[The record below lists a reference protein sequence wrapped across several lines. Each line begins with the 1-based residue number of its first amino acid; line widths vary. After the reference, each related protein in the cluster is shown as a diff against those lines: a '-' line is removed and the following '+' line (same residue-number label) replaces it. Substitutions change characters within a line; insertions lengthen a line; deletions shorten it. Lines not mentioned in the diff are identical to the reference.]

1 MVSRGEDMRIDE
13 IQVKGFRCFNDSIFQ
28 FNPQF
33 NLIVGNNQA
42 GKTSIL
48 EALAVAAGAWLQ
60 GIRGMDKRNLTQD
73 DVQLRPR
80 FTKDGRFQSFEEAE
94 VTSVSAKGEV
104 LGQSLEWSRDVKG
117 RKGRTTSVNAK
128 KMIQLAE
135 ESATKVRAGRPI
147 VLPLISY
154 YGTERLW
161 LIPKDMQKLKPSR
174 KQEELS
180 RLEGYNNSLDKRCNP
195 ITFLRWMQ
203 RQEWI
208 AFQEHTQQ
216 PMALAVKQAVAICL
230 ENASK
235 LWFSAK
241 EGTILVEFEGQRV
254 RSFSSL
260 SDGLRNMAS
269 MVGDIAIKAAQLN
282 PHLDDKAIVETPG
295 IVLIDELDM
304 HLHPR
309 WQRRIVHDL
318 KRTFPKIQFICT
330 THSPQIIGEVRPEEL
345 MMLEAGEATSPES
358 SIGMDSNRVLQELMD
373 APARNEK
380 VQGEMDAI
388 TELIGNDEF
397 EMAKEKIELLKN
409 AVGDHD
415 PEILHFESMI
425 NFLE

>member
-1 MVSRGEDMRIDE
+1 MRIDE
-13 IQVKGFRCFNDSIFQ
+13 IQVKGFRCFNDSTFQ

-73 DVQLRPR
+73 DVLLRPR

-117 RKGRTTSVNAK
+117 RKGRTTSVNAR

-147 VLPLISY
+147 VMPLISY

-180 RLEGYNNSLDKRCNP
+180 RLEGFNNSLDKRCNP

-216 PMALAVKQAVAICL
+216 PIALAVKQAVAICL
-230 ENASK
+230 ENANK

-282 PHLDDKAIVETPG
+282 PHLDDKVIVETPG

-345 MMLEAGEATSPES
+345 MMLEAVSYTHLTLPTIYS
-358 SIGMDSNRVLQELMD
+358 V
-373 APARNEK
+373 
-380 VQGEMDAI
+380 
-388 TELIGNDEF
+388 
-397 EMAKEKIELLKN
+397 
-409 AVGDHD
+409 
-415 PEILHFESMI
+415 
-425 NFLE
+425 

>member
-1 MVSRGEDMRIDE
+1 MRIDE
-13 IQVKGFRCFNDSIFQ
+13 IQVKGFRCFSDSTFQ

-48 EALAVAAGAWLQ
+48 EAVSVAAGAWLQ

-73 DVQLRPR
+73 DVQMRPTFHR
-80 FTKDGRFQSFEEAE
+80 DGRFQSFEEAE
-94 VTSVSAKGEV
+94 ITAVGTKGEV
-104 LGQSLEWSRDVKG
+104 LGQSLEWTRDVKG
-117 RKGRTTSVNAK
+117 RKGRTTSANAK
-128 KMIQLAE
+128 KLIQLAE
-135 ESATKVRAGRPI
+135 DASTNVRAGKPI
-147 VLPLISY
+147 VLPLISF

-161 LIPKDMQKLKPSR
+161 LIPKDMRASSAKSGRNQAA
-174 KQEELS
+174 LS
-180 RLEGYNNSLDKRCNP
+180 RSEGYKNSVDKRCNP
-195 ITFLRWMQ
+195 ADFVRWLE

-208 AFQEHTQQ
+208 AFQEHAQQ
-216 PMALAVKQAVAICL
+216 PIALAVKDAVIGCL
-230 ENASK
+230 ENALK
-235 LWFSAK
+235 MWYSAK
-241 EGTILVEFEGQRV
+241 DYSILVEFEGKRV
-254 RSFSSL
+254 RAFNAL
-260 SDGLRNMAS
+260 SDGLRSMVS

-282 PHLDDKAIVETPG
+282 PHLDDKAILETPG

-358 SIGMDSNRVLQELMD
+358 SIGMDSNRILQELMD
-373 APARNEK
+373 APARNEV
-380 VQGEMDAI
+380 VQNQMDEI
-388 TELIGNDEF
+388 TDLIGNDDYSQ
-397 EMAKEKIELLKN
+397 AKEKIEVLKET
-409 AVGDHD
+409 VGPLD
-415 PEILHFESMI
+415 PEVVHFESMI